1 MAGPGRMRRGVGSHA
16 LPFDFCRIMSTL
28 FFLRDASSSVD
39 ATVLGR
45 LSDATESVLGEPGSV
60 LAPALMLGL
69 TTCGSTAEET

>member
-1 MAGPGRMRRGVGSHA
+1 
-16 LPFDFCRIMSTL
+16 MSTL

-45 LSDATESVLGEPGSV
+45 LSDATESVLGEPDSV
-60 LAPALMLGL
+60 LARALMLGS